1 MSNLDYLRKKG
12 DIPAFLLDRI
22 ESDWSIES
30 SILKPECQGPR
41 IFCAACGFCSNE
53 YYPIED
59 LRKNRNANV
68 ENRGR

>member
-30 SILKPECQGPR
+30 SILKP
-41 IFCAACGFCSNE
+41 
-53 YYPIED
+53 
-59 LRKNRNANV
+59 
-68 ENRGR
+68 